1 MKLNMKK
8 LAYIFHLAT
17 LAIMLLIGICA
28 HAQTS
33 RTISGVVTDAQGG
46 PLIGA
51 GVMIENSSIGTVTD
65 IEGQYSLTIPADNKQ
80 PIQLTVSFL
89 SFKTQTIEVGDK
101 QVYNIVMQDD
111 TEGLEEVV
119 VVGYGAM
126 KRSDLTGSVASVK
139 IDEDNAAQNASL
151 DNLLRGNAA
160 GVQVVS
166 NSAAPDAGVKIVI
179 RGASSFNSNSQPLY
193 VVDGIILNTETDATL
208 GSNAGQKS
216 GADEETNGLIGINPQ
231 DIASIEVLKDA
242 SATAIYGSQGANGV
256 VLITTKS
263 ARKGK
268 PVINF
273 TAGVD
278 ISTRYKKKDMLSYS
292 EYTDFLDKIGI
303 GSDDEIYQRFT
314 TKVQEGIY
322 EPIDW
327 QDWTM
332 RTGVNQRYYFSVS
345 GRSDDMNYRL
355 SLGYR
360 DSQGIVKNTGFS
372 NLTVRLN
379 MEMTIGRLQI
389 GTKTSVSYL
398 KSQLTQGASYGAQD
412 AASSMMRSMITSLP
426 LNYIEENDENGYE
439 IDDPNAP
446 LSGPK
451 RWVSD
456 FDNRRTEF
464 RVSPSLYAQIDI
476 LPFLKFKS
484 TFGADYRATEQ
495 GKFKSSRI
503 NTTSEGSVGAIVE
516 TDRLN
521 WNWDNL
527 FLFDKKFG
535 HHTIS
540 GTLGQSASSYFSSV
554 QSVEGTNIEQW
565 KSKLESLN
573 SAPYTWL
580 AYSETHSQILS
591 FFARA
596 VYNYFDR
603 YVLTATYRI
612 DGSSKFAG
620 KNKWAQFPSFA
631 FAWRINQ
638 EPWFYAPVI
647 SSMKLRLGWG
657 MVGNQGIP
665 PYQTIY
671 RYGVDTYPTHNNSS
685 NKVPVTYTQNLPNEG
700 LKWET
705 TTQYNAGLDLSLWH
719 GRLAL
724 SADAYYKKTHDLL
737 QRKVLGASAGV
748 TDPYVNMGAIEN
760 KGIELTIDA
769 VPVHTKNIEWTV
781 SGNISFN
788 RNKILS
794 IDPSGLSSGYLY
806 LRPGEEAQL
815 VEYFTGATLSNT
827 TVCKDYVNMF
837 IAGQPMGLFYA
848 MPTDGLV
855 EAGKQGIP
863 LESDKTGT
871 RPEGSI
877 NYIDTN
883 KDGKISALDRCIVG
897 DPNPDFTYGF
907 NTSLTLYRFKVALDF
922 VGSYGNDIYNLNK
935 MNDANVTNYTQNKL
949 RDAVYDAW
957 TPENPDAKYPALNA
971 LSAAD
976 LNWASDWFIEDGSY
990 LRLSNVSISYSIPL
1004 PKKSFLRGLNIGIS
1018 GKNLYVWTKYSGWD
1032 PEVNSF
1038 GSVMRKAVDIGS
1050 YPGARTYMC
1059 DIRFTF

>member
-1 MKLNMKK
+1 M
-8 LAYIFHLAT
+8 AV
-17 LAIMLLIGICA
+17 MLLIGIGA
-28 HAQTS
+28 NAQTE
-33 RTISGVVTDAQGG
+33 RTISGAITDSQGG

-51 GVMIENSSIGTVTD
+51 GVMVENSTIGTVTD
-65 IEGQYSLTIPADNKQ
+65 IEGRYSLTIPASNTA
-80 PIQLTVSFL
+80 PVRLTVSFL
-89 SFKTQTIEVGDK
+89 SFRTQTVEVGDR
-101 QVYNIVMQDD
+101 QICDIVLQED
-111 TEGLEEVV
+111 TEGLDEVV

-126 KRSDLTGSVASVK
+126 KRSDLTGSVSSVK

-166 NSAAPDAGVKIVI
+166 NSAAPDAGMNVVI

-193 VVDGIILNTETDATL
+193 VVDGIILNTDTDVSL
-208 GSNAGQKS
+208 GSNAGQKA

-231 DIASIEVLKDA
+231 DIARIEVLKDA

-263 ARKGK
+263 ANRGK

-278 ISTRYKKKDMLSYS
+278 ISTRYKKKEMLSYD
-292 EYTDFLDKIGI
+292 EFMDFLDKKGI
-303 GSDDEIYQRFT
+303 SPDDEVYQRFT

-332 RTGVNQRYYFSVS
+332 RTGVSQRYYFSVS
-345 GRSDDMNYRL
+345 GRSDDLNYRL
-355 SLGYR
+355 SIGYR

-379 MEMTIGRLQI
+379 MEKKVGRLLI
-389 GTKTSVSYL
+389 GSKTSVSHL

-412 AASSMMRSMITSLP
+412 AAASMMRSMITSLP
-426 LNYIEENDENGYE
+426 LNYIDEKDENGNE
-439 IDDPNAP
+439 IDDPDAP

-464 RVSPSLYAQIDI
+464 RISPSLYAQIDI

-484 TFGADYRATEQ
+484 TFGADFRATEQ
-495 GKFKSSRI
+495 GKFKSKRI
-503 NTTSEGSVGAIVE
+503 NTTSEGSVGAIAE

-527 FLFDKKFG
+527 ILLDKKIG
-535 HHTIS
+535 NHTIS
-540 GTLGQSASSYFSSV
+540 GTLGQSASSFFSSIE
-554 QSVEGTNIEQW
+554 SVEGTNIDQW

-573 SAPYTWL
+573 TAPYTWL
-580 AYSETHSQILS
+580 AYSENHSQLLS

-631 FAWRINQ
+631 FAWRMNQ
-638 EPWFYAPVI
+638 EPWFYAPAI

-665 PYQTIY
+665 SYQTIY

-685 NKVPVTYTQNLPNEG
+685 NKVPVTYTQNLPNEN

-705 TTQYNAGLDLSLWH
+705 TTQYNAGLDMSLWH
-719 GRLAL
+719 GRISL
-724 SADAYYKKTHDLL
+724 SADAYYKKTYDLL
-737 QRKVLGASAGV
+737 QKRVLGASAGV
-748 TDPYVNMGAIEN
+748 SDPYVNMGAIEN
-760 KGIELTIDA
+760 KGVELTVDA
-769 VPVHTKNIEWTV
+769 VPVSTKNIEWTI

-806 LRPGEEAQL
+806 IDPAKEAQY
-815 VEYFTGATLSNT
+815 VEYFTGSTLSST
-827 TVCKDYVNMF
+827 TVCRDYVNIF
-837 IAGQPMGLFYA
+837 ITGQPMGLFYA

-855 EAGKQGIP
+855 AAGQNGTP
-863 LESDKTGT
+863 LETSPSTT

-883 KDGKISALDRCIVG
+883 GDKVISSLDRCVVG

-907 NTSLTLYRFKVALDF
+907 NTNLTLYGIKLAMDF
-922 VGSYGNDIYNLNK
+922 VGSYGNDIYNLNR
-935 MNDANVTNYTQNKL
+935 MNDSNVTSYNQNRL
-949 RDAVYDAW
+949 RAAVFDAW
-957 TPENPDAKYPALNA
+957 TPDNQDAAYPALDA
-971 LSAAD
+971 LTEGD
-976 LNWASDWFIEDGSY
+976 LNWASDRFIEDGSY
-990 LRLSNVSISYSIPL
+990 LRLANIAVSYSIPL

-1018 GKNLYVWTKYSGWD
+1018 AKNLYVWTKYSGWD

-1038 GSVMRKAVDIGS
+1038 GSVMRKAVDVGS

-1059 DIRFTF
+1059 DVRFTF

>member
-1 MKLNMKK
+1 MKK
-8 LAYIFHLAT
+8 LSYISHLTT
-17 LAIMLLIGICA
+17 LAIVLFINICA
-28 HAQTS
+28 NAQTA
-33 RTISGVVTDAQGG
+33 RTISGRVTDPQGG

-51 GVMIENSSIGTVTD
+51 GVMIENSTIGTVTD
-65 IEGQYSLTIPADNKQ
+65 IEGHYSLTVPASTSG
-80 PIQLTVSFL
+80 PLRITVSFL
-89 SFKTQTIEVGDK
+89 SFKTATIDVGDR
-101 QVYNIVMQDD
+101 QVCDVVLQED
-111 TEGLEEVV
+111 TEGLEEAV

-126 KRSDLTGSVASVK
+126 KRSDLTGSVSSVK

-151 DNLLRGNAA
+151 DNLLKGGAA

-166 NSAAPDAGVKIVI
+166 NSASPDAGVNVVI

-193 VVDGIILNTETDATL
+193 VVDGIILNTETDVTL
-208 GSNAGQKS
+208 GSNAGGKA
-216 GADEETNGLIGINPQ
+216 GADEETNGLMGINPQ
-231 DIASIEVLKDA
+231 DIANIEVLKDA

-268 PVINF
+268 PVISF
-273 TAGVD
+273 SAGVD
-278 ISTRYKKKDMLSYS
+278 ISTRYKKKDMLSFS
-292 EYTDFLDKIGI
+292 EFIDFLDLKGI
-303 GSDDEIYQRFT
+303 SPEDEVYQRFT
-314 TKVQEGIY
+314 TKVEEGIY

-332 RTGVNQRYYFSVS
+332 RTGVSQRYYFAVS
-345 GRSDDMNYRL
+345 GRSDDLNYRL

-360 DSQGIVKNTGFS
+360 DSQGIIKNTGFS
-372 NLTVRLN
+372 NLTARLN
-379 MEMTIGRLQI
+379 LEKTFKRLKI

-412 AASSMMRSMITSLP
+412 AAASMMRSMIASLP
-426 LNYIEENDENGYE
+426 LNYIEKMDENGNE
-439 IDDPNAP
+439 VDDPDAP

-464 RVSPSLYAQIDI
+464 RVSPSLYAEIKI

-495 GKFKSSRI
+495 GKFKSKRI

-527 FLFDKKFG
+527 ILLDKKFG

-540 GTLGQSASSYFSSV
+540 GTLGQSASSYFSSIE
-554 QSVEGTNIEQW
+554 SVEGTNIQQW
-565 KSKLESLN
+565 QSKLESLN

-580 AYSETHSQILS
+580 EYTENHSQLLS

-603 YVLTATYRI
+603 YILTATYRI

-647 SSMKLRLGWG
+647 SSLKLRLGWG

-665 PYQTIY
+665 SYQTIY

-685 NKVPVTYTQNLPNEG
+685 NKIPITYTQNIPSKN

-705 TTQYNAGLDLSLWH
+705 TTQYNAGIDLSLWH
-719 GRLAL
+719 GSLTL
-724 SADAYYKKTHDLL
+724 SADAYYKRTHDLL
-737 QRKVLGASAGV
+737 QRRVLGASAGV
-748 TDPYVNMGAIEN
+748 NDPYVNMGAIEN
-760 KGIELTIDA
+760 KGIELTLNA

-794 IDPSGLSSGYLY
+794 IDPSGRNSAYLY
-806 LRPGEEAQL
+806 IEPGKPAQN
-815 VEYFTGATLSNT
+815 VEYFTGSTLSNT
-827 TVCKDYVNMF
+827 TVCKDYVNIF

-855 EAGKQGIP
+855 GEGKQGIP
-863 LESDKTGT
+863 LETDQNAP

-883 KDGKISALDRCIVG
+883 GDKVISSLDRCVVG

-907 NTSLTLYRFKVALDF
+907 NTSFSLYGVKLTLDF
-922 VGSYGNDIYNLNK
+922 VGSYGNDIYNLNR
-935 MNDANVTNYTQNKL
+935 MNDSNVTSSTYNKL
-949 RDAVYDAW
+949 RESVFDAW
-957 TPENPDAKYPALNA
+957 TPNNKNAKYPALNA
-971 LSAAD
+971 LKSAD
-976 LNWASDWFIEDGSY
+976 LNWASDRFVEDGSY

-1004 PKKSFLRGLNIGIS
+1004 PKKSILRGLSIGFS

-1038 GSVMRKAVDIGS
+1038 GSVMRKAVDVGS

-1059 DIRFTF
+1059 DIKFTF

>member
-1 MKLNMKK
+1 MKIQVN
-8 LAYIFHLAT
+8 IFHLAT
-17 LAIMLLIGICA
+17 MAFMLLTGIGA
-28 HAQTS
+28 NAQAV
-33 RTISGVVTDAQGG
+33 RTISGAVTDPQGG

-51 GVMIENSSIGTVTD
+51 GVMVENSKIGTVTD
-65 IEGQYSLTIPADNKQ
+65 IEGCFSLNIPVTNAD
-80 PIQLTVSFL
+80 PIRLTVSFL
-89 SFKTQTIEVGDK
+89 SYRTKIVELKYGDT
-101 QVYNIVMQDD
+101 YNIVLQED
-111 TEGLEEVV
+111 TEGLDEVV

-126 KRSDLTGSVASVK
+126 KRSDLTGSVSSVR

-166 NSAAPDAGVKIVI
+166 NSAAPDAGINVVI

-193 VVDGIILNTETDATL
+193 VVDGIILNTDTEVTL
-208 GSNAGQKS
+208 GTNAGQKA

-231 DIASIEVLKDA
+231 DIAKIEVLKDA

-263 ARKGK
+263 ANKGK

-278 ISTRYKKKDMLSYS
+278 ISTRYKKKEMLSYA
-292 EYTDFLDKIGI
+292 EFTDFLDMKGI
-303 GSDDEIYQRFT
+303 SPDDEVYQRFT
-314 TKVQEGIY
+314 TKVQEGVY

-345 GRSDDMNYRL
+345 GRSDDLNYRL
-355 SLGYR
+355 SIGYR

-379 MEMTIGRLQI
+379 MEKAIGRLII
-389 GTKTSVSYL
+389 GTKTSVSHL
-398 KSQLTQGASYGAQD
+398 KSQLTQGASYGNQD
-412 AASSMMRSMITSLP
+412 AATSMMRSMISSLP
-426 LNYIEENDENGYE
+426 LNYIEEKDENGNE
-439 IDDPNAP
+439 VEDPDAP
-446 LSGPK
+446 LSGPE

-456 FDNRRTEF
+456 FDSRRIEF
-464 RVSPSLYAQIDI
+464 RVSPSIYAQIDI

-484 TFGADYRATEQ
+484 TFGADFRATEQ
-495 GKFKSSRI
+495 GKFKSKRI
-503 NTTSEGSVGAIVE
+503 NTTSEGSVGAIAE

-527 FLFDKKFG
+527 ILLDKKIG
-535 HHTIS
+535 NHTIS

-554 QSVEGTNIEQW
+554 ESVEGTTIDQW

-580 AYSETHSQILS
+580 AYSENHSQLLS

-612 DGSSKFAG
+612 DGSSKFAAN
-620 KNKWAQFPSFA
+620 NKWAQFPSFA

-665 PYQTIY
+665 SYQTIY
-671 RYGVDTYPTHNNSS
+671 HYGVDTYPTHNNIN
-685 NKVPVTYTQNLPNEG
+685 NKVPVTYTQNLPNEN

-719 GRLAL
+719 GRMTL

-737 QRKVLGASAGV
+737 QRKGLGASAGV
-748 TDPYVNMGAIEN
+748 SDPYVNMGAIEN
-760 KGIELTIDA
+760 KGIELTVDA
-769 VPVHTKNIEWTV
+769 VPVNTRNIEWTI

-806 LRPGEEAQL
+806 IDSGKDAQY
-815 VEYFTGATLSNT
+815 VEYFPGSTLSST
-827 TVCKDYVNMF
+827 TVCRDYVNVF

-855 EAGKQGIP
+855 PAGQTGIP
-863 LESDKTGT
+863 LETAPDKI

-883 KDGKISALDRCIVG
+883 GDKVISSLDRCVVG

-907 NTSLTLYRFKVALDF
+907 NTNLTLYGVKLNMEF

-935 MNDANVTNYTQNKL
+935 MNDSNVTSYNQNKL
-949 RDAVYDAW
+949 RAAVYDAW
-957 TPENPDAKYPALNA
+957 TPDNQDSAFPALNA
-971 LSAAD
+971 LSEAD
-976 LNWASDWFIEDGSY
+976 LNWASDRFIEDGSY
-990 LRLSNVSISYSIPL
+990 LRLANVSVSYSIPL
-1004 PKKSFLRGLNIGIS
+1004 PRKKFLRALNIGIS
-1018 GKNLYVWTKYSGWD
+1018 AKNLYVWTKYTGWD

-1038 GSVMRKAVDIGS
+1038 GTVMRKAVDVGS

-1059 DIRFTF
+1059 DVRFTF